1 PLLSSKLAARPAAVP
16 GPPLRLRPQ
25 RVPVSRRWSLRD
37 LKLKEG
43 DVLVLQA
50 CADDFDDVTV
60 NKQPGRS
67 HEVEIR
73 VVSRLELDR
82 ALNDAQG
89 KVQEELLRLQQQQ
102 QEALKKVLGAEA
114 QWRNNQGKLEPNHL
128 DELQQAEQVQQQI
141 RARVGNSQ
149 EGLRA

>member
-1 PLLSSKLAARPAAVP
+1 EDPLFAVRSVYLEYRSKHAGAGDGLVQRLPLYDQRLEWAVPFLSAKLAARPAAVP

-73 VVSRLELDR
+73 VVSRMDLDK

-89 KVQEELLRLQQQQ
+89 KVHEELLRLQQQQ
-102 QEALKKVLGAEA
+102 QEALKKVLGAE
-114 QWRNNQGKLEPNHL
+114 
-128 DELQQAEQVQQQI
+128 
-141 RARVGNSQ
+141 
-149 EGLRA
+149 